1 MRKIIHIDMDC
12 FFAAVEM
19 RDNPA
24 WRHIP
29 LAIGGSRTERG
40 VISTCNYPARAYGV
54 RSAMPSGQAFKL
66 CPQLVLVPGNM
77 DKYRAV
83 STSIQAI
90 FHRYTDIVEPLSLDE
105 AYLDVSTCE
114 LFQGSATRIAEHI
127 RQTIFLETGL
137 TASAGVAPNKFLA
150 KIASDENKPDGLFVI
165 PPDQVSAF
173 VETLSLRK
181 IPGVGQKTAEKL
193 AKLGLHRCSDVL
205 KADLQILVREF
216 GSFAEI
222 LLERSQGLDSREV
235 HNERERKSVAV
246 EQTFS
251 QDLTTPEQSM
261 QPLAEMYQKLVRRI
275 ERCEAQEQIQKIG
288 IKLKFQDFRQ
298 TTIERQHPE
307 LCFNL
312 LQQLLNQAWL
322 RGQGKAVR
330 LVGIHVGLK
339 SNAAQAQL
347 DLDWMH

>member
-24 WRHIP
+24 WRSVP

-54 RSAMPSGQAFKL
+54 RSAMPTGQAFKL

-77 DKYRAV
+77 EKYKAV
-83 STSIQAI
+83 STCIQAI
-90 FHRYTDIVEPLSLDE
+90 FHRYTDKVEPLSLDE
-105 AYLDVSTCE
+105 AYLDVSDCE
-114 LFQGSATRIAEHI
+114 LFQGSATRIAAHI
-127 RQTIFLETGL
+127 RQTIFSETGL

-150 KIASDENKPDGLFVI
+150 KIASDENKPDGMFVI
-165 PPDQVSAF
+165 PPDHINAF
-173 VETLSLRK
+173 VTHLPLRK

-193 AKLGLHRCSDVL
+193 AKFGLHRCIDVQN
-205 KADLQILVREF
+205 ADLTLLVKEF
-216 GSFAEI
+216 GSLAEV
-222 LLERSQGLDSREV
+222 LLERSQGIDHRSV
-235 HNERERKSVAV
+235 QVDRERKSVAV

-251 QDLTTPEQSM
+251 HDLQQPEQSLK
-261 QPLAEMYQKLVRRI
+261 PLADMYQKLLQRI
-275 ERCEAQEQIQKIG
+275 ERCGAQEQIQKVG
-288 IKLKFQDFRQ
+288 VKLKFQDFHQ

-307 LCFNL
+307 LSFQL
-312 LQQLLNQAWL
+312 LQQLLSQAWQ

-339 SNAAQAQL
+339 NHAEQAQM
-347 DLDWMH
+347 DFDW

>member
-24 WRHIP
+24 WQHVP

-54 RSAMPSGQAFKL
+54 RSAMPTGQAFKL
-66 CPQLVLVPGNM
+66 CPQLVLIPGNM
-77 DKYRAV
+77 EKYKAV
-83 STSIQAI
+83 STCIQAI
-90 FHRYTDIVEPLSLDE
+90 FHRYTDKVEPLSLDE
-105 AYLDVSTCE
+105 AYLDVSNCE
-114 LFQGSATRIAEHI
+114 LFHGSATRIAEHI
-127 RQTIFLETGL
+127 RQTIYQETGL

-165 PPDQVSAF
+165 PPEQVSGF
-173 VETLSLRK
+173 VAHLPLRK

-193 AKLGLHRCSDVL
+193 AKFGLHRCSDVQN
-205 KADLQILVREF
+205 ADLTMLVREF
-216 GSFAEI
+216 GSFAEV
-222 LLERSQGLDSREV
+222 LLERSQGLDHRAV
-235 HNERERKSVAV
+235 HTERERKSVAV

-251 QDLTTPEQSM
+251 QDLYQPEQGL
-261 QPLAEMYQKLVRRI
+261 QPLADMYQKLLRRI
-275 ERCEAQEQIQKIG
+275 ERCGAQEHIHKVG
-288 IKLKFQDFRQ
+288 IKLKFQDFHQ

-307 LCFNL
+307 LCFRL
-312 LQQLLNQAWL
+312 LQQLLTQAWQ

-339 SNAAQAQL
+339 SQAEQAQL
-347 DLDWMH
+347 DLDWQ